1 MKKALTM
8 LKARSTV
15 RLFHETIVTK
25 KKRIMTK
32 FLKLAVLNNQQ
43 TPLFQK
49 EKTIITTTTVEK
61 TTMVMLIATV
71 HPF

>member
-15 RLFHETIVTK
+15 QLFHETRVTK
-25 KKRIMTK
+25 KKRLVKK
-32 FLKLAVLNNQQ
+32 FLKLAVLRQM
-43 TPLFQK
+43 PLFQK